1 MKTAAKRRHE
11 VRRGRQRLCHNLA
24 LAGKEKIGEERV
36 MPNYFAYS
44 PEQAELL
51 PRHVRD
57 ELPPGHLCF
66 LIHELIEGHEPEPL

>member
-1 MKTAAKRRHE
+1 
-11 VRRGRQRLCHNLA
+11 
-24 LAGKEKIGEERV
+24 
-36 MPNYFAYS
+36 MPNYFAYT

-66 LIHELIEGHEPEPL
+66 LIHELIEAMDLSRLTRPISKRGRRRTTRA

>member
-1 MKTAAKRRHE
+1 
-11 VRRGRQRLCHNLA
+11 
-24 LAGKEKIGEERV
+24 

-44 PEQAELL
+44 PEQAKLL

-66 LIHELIEGHEPEPL
+66 LIHELIEGLDLSQARTR